1 MKRIKYIVLSSV
13 LAFSA
18 LISGCVNQYEDSST
32 TTPSE
37 NNEDIRLVITSPA
50 IAEITD
56 KLELEAVG
64 ICDTSFEI
72 PKRYENVE
80 KIGYAMS
87 PDLEIVKSLNPDY
100 VLSPLTLIE
109 DLQPKYASI
118 QVKSLFLNL
127 KSVDGLYSAISDLGK
142 ILNRDEQAQRLVDEY
157 STFINEYKEKNK
169 DKVAPKVL
177 ILMGLPGSY
186 VVATEHSYAGSL
198 VKLAGGINVYEDETA
213 EFINANTEDM
223 KAKDPDIILRT
234 AHALP
239 DRVMEMFAEEFETND
254 VWKHFRAVKEN
265 KVYDL
270 SYERF
275 GMSAKFNYP
284 QALEELQE
292 ILYS

>member
-32 TTPSE
+32 TIPSE